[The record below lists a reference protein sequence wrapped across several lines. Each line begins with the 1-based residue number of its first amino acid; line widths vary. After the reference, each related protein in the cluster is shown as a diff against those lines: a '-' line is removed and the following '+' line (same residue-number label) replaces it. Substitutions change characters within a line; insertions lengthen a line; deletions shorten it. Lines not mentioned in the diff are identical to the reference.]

1 MQKLLTSLILA
12 PLTNNLNPNIYYMGF
27 PWDGQTAIYLAV
39 SNGHTDI
46 VKALAPLTDNPNAD
60 GRTPILTTAFKG
72 HTEIVKILAPL
83 TDNPNAPDEDG
94 DTPIIRIVV
103 KILAPLTDNPKGPR
117 F

>member
-46 VKALAPLTDNPNAD
+46 VKALAPLTDNPNAPNAD

-72 HTEIVKILAPL
+72 HTEIVKTLAPL
-83 TDNPNAPDEDG
+83 AVAKNEE
-94 DTPIIRIVV
+94 IRR
-103 KILAPLTDNPKGPR
+103 ILLRKR
-117 F
+117 I